1 MLHGFEEKMDPLQQV
16 KVKVKENGV
25 NFMKGGYFMREIDSI
40 ERDARGWMEKI
51 LPQKN
56 VL

>member
-1 MLHGFEEKMDPLQQV
+1 MLHGFEEKMDPLQQ
-16 KVKVKENGV
+16 VKVKENGV

>member
-1 MLHGFEEKMDPLQQV
+1 MLHGFEGKMDPLQQV
-16 KVKVKENGV
+16 KVKENDV
-25 NFMKGGYFMREIDSI
+25 NFLNGGYFMREIDSV